1 MAIKPLCLAF
11 TAIVLMAESS
21 FADGDVAAGEKVFQ
35 RCASCHAVIDHTN
48 KKGPTLRGIVGRPAA
63 SVSGF
68 AYSDGLKAFGAAG
81 AIWDEAALDKFLQDT
96 IGFVRGM
103 RMVIAPVRRETE
115 RADLIAFL
123 KSNK

>member
-21 FADGDVAAGEKVFQ
+21 FADGDAVLGEKVFQ
-35 RCASCHAVIDHTN
+35 RCASRHAVIDHTN

-68 AYSDGLKAFGAAG
+68 AYSDGLTAFGAAG
-81 AIWDEAALDKFLQDT
+81 AIWDEATLDT

-103 RMVIAPVRRETE
+103 RMAIAPVRREAE

>member
-1 MAIKPLCLAF
+1 MVIKPVCLAF
-11 TAIVLMAESS
+11 AAIIVMVESS
-21 FADGDVAAGEKVFQ
+21 FADSNVELGEKVFQ
-35 RCASCHAVIDHTN
+35 RCISCHIVIDHTN

-68 AYSDGLKAFGAAG
+68 EYSDGLKAFGASG
-81 AIWDEAALDKFLQDT
+81 AIWDEATLDKFLQDT

-103 RMVIAPVRRETE
+103 RMAITPVRRETE
-115 RADLIAFL
+115 RAALIAFL